1 MFQIQPKN
9 TNFLIGFHE
18 LLFLAEI
25 QTVLVLR
32 WTWGKHNIR
41 WLGVPFENHRILLTS
56 KSLSFVSTG
65 LSNVLHFL
73 DVPRN
78 SVPSIQ
84 IPYDPS
90 EEPKTSVSRSQRTKN
105 EFWPDHLNWSSSK
118 NNSVRSKING
128 HEIGRSWWGEA
139 NMAGHRTVQFGK
151 RSVNLP
157 GLSWFL
163 KRNKKDSPE
172 PKKCSDTR
180 ILWDDKPPII
190 ELQLV

>member
-1 MFQIQPKN
+1 MVARGSLWNWAKN
-9 TNFLIGFHE
+9 TIFRVFDVLHLRICFH
-18 LLFLAEI
+18 
-25 QTVLVLR
+25 
-32 WTWGKHNIR
+32 
-41 WLGVPFENHRILLTS
+41 FERLCTSPALTHRILLTS

-84 IPYDPS
+84 IPYEPS

-139 NMAGHRTVQFGK
+139 NMAGHRTVQFG
-151 RSVNLP
+151 V
-157 GLSWFL
+157 
-163 KRNKKDSPE
+163 
-172 PKKCSDTR
+172 
-180 ILWDDKPPII
+180 
-190 ELQLV
+190 